1 MKTDPKID
9 ILVKDFFTLYKED
22 CTNFYT
28 DNRTIQTTI
37 FRDTDVFISDRSIRK
52 SIQRLRNT
60 GQVRLL
66 VGYPGKGYKF
76 ATTEKEITDY
86 MKSLRNHAM
95 QFHRLFASEKEQ
107 AELYFGRQINI
118 AL

>member
-1 MKTDPKID
+1 MKTNTKID
-9 ILVKDFFTLYKED
+9 NIVKEFFTLYKED

-28 DNRTIQTTI
+28 DNSTIRMCI
-37 FRDTDVFISDRSIRK
+37 FRDADIMISDRCLRA

-95 QFHRLFASEKEQ
+95 QFHKLFASEKEQ
-107 AELYFGRQINI
+107 AEHDFGRQINI
-118 AL
+118 EL

>member
-1 MKTDPKID
+1 MNTHKESDR
-9 ILVKDFFTLYKED
+9 LVKEFFTLYKED
-22 CTNFYT
+22 CTNFFT
-28 DNRTIQTTI
+28 DNRQIQSVI
-37 FRDTDVFISDRSIRK
+37 FLDTGTFLSDRIIRLSIHK
-52 SIQRLRNT
+52 LRNT
-60 GQVRLL
+60 GQIRLL

-95 QFHRLFASEKEQ
+95 QFHKLYASEKEQ
-107 AELYFGRQINI
+107 AELDFGKQLDI